1 MNQVNVATGLD
12 RAINSGAKAPT
23 SFIPLYF
30 LTDVP
35 LENAMTQLSGEV
47 ATGAQRG
54 AFQLTS
60 QFLDTM
66 LDPFVF
72 GSGSI
77 GRGAALGFAAEREGT
92 TSGRYPCL
100 CQSGEG
106 ARLQG
111 ATALRSAL
119 ERVGWRLRRL

>member
-1 MNQVNVATGLD
+1 
-12 RAINSGAKAPT
+12 
-23 SFIPLYF
+23 
-30 LTDVP
+30 
-35 LENAMTQLSGEV
+35 MTQLSGEA

-72 GSGSI
+72 GSGGI
-77 GRGAALGFAAEREGT
+77 GRGAGTGFCGRARGAT
-92 TSGRYPCL
+92 AGRYPRL

-106 ARLQG
+106 ALVQG
-111 ATALRSAL
+111 AAAALRAAL
-119 ERVGWRLRRL
+119 ERVG